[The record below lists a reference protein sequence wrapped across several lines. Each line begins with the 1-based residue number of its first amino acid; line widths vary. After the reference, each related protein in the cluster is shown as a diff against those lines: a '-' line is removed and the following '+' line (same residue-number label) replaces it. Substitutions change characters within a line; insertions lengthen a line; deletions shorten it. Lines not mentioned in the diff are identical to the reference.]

1 LHPAP
6 KNGEALS
13 SWLNRVAGC
22 YQMDMCDLLEHDLGH
37 RQVDDMDAAPPL
49 SLLIALSQRSGVEL
63 NRLRGMSLAGW
74 VPWLLDSVD
83 DRVPS
88 ALETYVFQLSVLLPK
103 QRRKVRSIM
112 RWRAWI
118 PIRPLLRACPLCLQ
132 DATDHPLLLMWQL
145 PLLLS
150 CPLHGCWLG
159 SVDNC
164 S

>member
-1 LHPAP
+1 MRPAQRWPLHPAP
-6 KNGEALS
+6 KDGEALS

-49 SLLIALSQRSGVEL
+49 SLLD
-63 NRLRGMSLAGW
+63 SL
-74 VPWLLDSVD
+74 D

-103 QRRKVRSIM
+103 QRRKVRSITH
-112 RWRAWI
+112 WRAWI

-150 CPLHGCWLG
+150 CPLHGCWLEPYLG
-159 SVDNC
+159 VAWQVFWLGERSMYATRGQ
-164 S
+164 